1 VRKRCTDQQGKGEQR
16 VKKGNRAKGND
27 VRDKERSSAVMMRK
41 RSTTHVQE
49 VSHEA
54 KVRTAI
60 KKAVSDGKM
69 MGSL

>member
-1 VRKRCTDQQGKGEQR
+1 VSRKAIGQR
-16 VKKGNRAKGND
+16 GMMS
-27 VRDKERSSAVMMRK
+27 EIRSAASAVMMRK
-41 RSTTHVQE
+41 RSITHVQE